1 MQSLVRYR
9 GVWQVI
15 VPKPFE
21 PERQTLDVA
30 WSQIKGDI
38 PLLDAYKQWYAR
50 ERELQQH
57 LYPK

>member
-1 MQSLVRYR
+1 MQSLVRYQ
-9 GVWQVI
+9 GTWQVI
-15 VPKPFE
+15 APKPFE
-21 PERQTLDVA
+21 PERQTSDVA
-30 WSQIKGDI
+30 WSQIKGI